1 MTVSSCSAATSPVDE
16 DEGSWVRKWLS
27 FMLSRSSVYVTLVAI
42 ILFNFV
48 VTLFKNKFGKP
59 SNLNLES
66 ENDRKNWSMHSGQP
80 KWNPH
85 ESKLG
90 IHGTNCT
97 PSEDDTESIKER
109 LREAEVTM
117 AAIKAEL
124 EQTKKTNLSLENSL
138 EELERDRS
146 YSEDVLM
153 KMKMAGSLELEN
165 LRKENASYERQL
177 ERAKDEIDSLT
188 RKMEVLQRE
197 ARISESALRDQQSLT
212 ERLESTRAEME
223 AIKTQLKG
231 IKIERDTAVRLASE
245 QIYKMT
251 PDERPIDTGSM
262 HRRELIE
269 EMIDMELKRMR
280 EEVEANE
287 RAQEQ
292 LMSRAESY
300 METTLNSGVEAD
312 VDAGCSTYDPSS
324 LLIHRNALG
333 DAPPVCNCPDD
344 TFSPNTAITT
354 ETSTYSNL
362 ARTTSTSEDMTDE
375 ESERQHL
382 VTGSPAFRAFLRSTF
397 GVRK

>member
-1 MTVSSCSAATSPVDE
+1 MKMDVLIAVSCMAASSYAAETSSVVE
-16 DEGSWVRKWLS
+16 DGGSWVWKWLS

-42 ILFNFV
+42 ILFNFAA
-48 VTLFKNKFGKP
+48 TFFKNKFLKT
-59 SNLNLES
+59 SHLNLDG
-66 ENDRKNWSMHSGQP
+66 ENDRKHWSMHSGQP

-85 ESKLG
+85 DSKLG

-97 PSEDDTESIKER
+97 PSDDDTESIKER

-146 YSEDVLM
+146 NSEEVLI

-177 ERAKDEIDSLT
+177 ERAKDEINSLT

-197 ARISESALRDQQSLT
+197 ARISESALSDQQNLMD
-212 ERLESTRAEME
+212 RLETTRAEME

-287 RAQEQ
+287 RNQEQ
-292 LMSRAESY
+292 LLSRAESY
-300 METTLNSGVEAD
+300 METTLNSGVEGD
-312 VDAGCSTYDPSS
+312 VDAGCTSYDPSS
-324 LLIHRNALG
+324 PIIHRNALG
-333 DAPPVCNCPDD
+333 DAPPVYNCPDD
-344 TFSPNTAITT
+344 TFSPTTHITT
-354 ETSTYSNL
+354 ETALT
-362 ARTTSTSEDMTDE
+362 AT
-375 ESERQHL
+375 
-382 VTGSPAFRAFLRSTF
+382 
-397 GVRK
+397 